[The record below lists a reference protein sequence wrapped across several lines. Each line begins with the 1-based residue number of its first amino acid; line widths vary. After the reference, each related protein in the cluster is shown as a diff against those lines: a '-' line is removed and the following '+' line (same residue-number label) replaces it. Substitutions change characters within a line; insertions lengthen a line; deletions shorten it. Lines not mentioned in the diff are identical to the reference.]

1 MKAYKGV
8 IFDFNG
14 TLFFDNE
21 KHVLAWNEISR
32 ILRKRDI
39 SEEELHTKFNGTPN
53 EQNIRYMME
62 GTASEE
68 QVEEYSQLKEA
79 LYRKYCAED
88 KETFHLVAG
97 VYEYFQLLK
106 DRGIPFTIASASI
119 KPNID
124 FFRESFGLDE
134 WMNPDNIVYDDGTY
148 ENKIAMFLDAAE
160 RIGISI
166 EETLIIEDSFSG
178 IRSAYAAGCRKI
190 IAVCEKEKEAEYEN
204 LPGVI
209 GTMQTFE
216 QIGKLEDRMSG
227 KDLEASKLAEEFRQG
242 KYQDLLT
249 DIYLDETMILAQ
261 EERYAQALEHFI
273 QLYGD
278 KAVEIYSAPGRSE
291 VGGNH
296 TDHQHGKVLA
306 ASVNLDA
313 IAIVAKRQDDVIKLK
328 SAGYEPIEMKISNL
342 EPDREH
348 PSTSENLIKGVAYRL
363 KEAGYETGGFEA
375 YVTSNVI
382 NGAGLSSSA
391 AFEILIGT
399 IFSGLYNDMEI
410 SPVFLAQVG
419 QYAENVFFGKPCG
432 LMDQMACSVGGLIHI
447 DFENP
452 EEPLVH
458 KVDAAFEKFSHSLCI
473 VDTKGSHADLT
484 DDYAAVPAE
493 MKQVAQFFAQ
503 SVLRE
508 VQEQEFYDKIAI
520 IREAYGDRA
529 VLRAIHFYE
538 ENQRVDE
545 QLHALE
551 QGDFET
557 FKALVKAS
565 GNSSYKFLQNV
576 YSNHD
581 LKNQSV
587 AIGLAISEQVL
598 GEKGVCR
605 VHGGG
610 FAGTIQAFVPD
621 EFVEEYKAAMEKIF
635 GKDCCYALKVRKYGG
650 MRVL

>member
-88 KETFHLVAG
+88 QETFHLVAG

-148 ENKIAMFLDAAE
+148 ENKIAKFLYAAE

-242 KYQDLLT
+242 K
-249 DIYLDETMILAQ
+249 
-261 EERYAQALEHFI
+261 
-273 QLYGD
+273 
-278 KAVEIYSAPGRSE
+278 
-291 VGGNH
+291 
-296 TDHQHGKVLA
+296 
-306 ASVNLDA
+306 
-313 IAIVAKRQDDVIKLK
+313 
-328 SAGYEPIEMKISNL
+328 
-342 EPDREH
+342 
-348 PSTSENLIKGVAYRL
+348 
-363 KEAGYETGGFEA
+363 
-375 YVTSNVI
+375 
-382 NGAGLSSSA
+382 
-391 AFEILIGT
+391 
-399 IFSGLYNDMEI
+399 
-410 SPVFLAQVG
+410 
-419 QYAENVFFGKPCG
+419 
-432 LMDQMACSVGGLIHI
+432 
-447 DFENP
+447 
-452 EEPLVH
+452 
-458 KVDAAFEKFSHSLCI
+458 
-473 VDTKGSHADLT
+473 
-484 DDYAAVPAE
+484 
-493 MKQVAQFFAQ
+493 
-503 SVLRE
+503 
-508 VQEQEFYDKIAI
+508 
-520 IREAYGDRA
+520 
-529 VLRAIHFYE
+529 
-538 ENQRVDE
+538 
-545 QLHALE
+545 
-551 QGDFET
+551 
-557 FKALVKAS
+557 
-565 GNSSYKFLQNV
+565 
-576 YSNHD
+576 
-581 LKNQSV
+581 
-587 AIGLAISEQVL
+587 
-598 GEKGVCR
+598 
-605 VHGGG
+605 
-610 FAGTIQAFVPD
+610 
-621 EFVEEYKAAMEKIF
+621 
-635 GKDCCYALKVRKYGG
+635 
-650 MRVL
+650 